1 MVSWDNAK
9 AFCDKLQEQESA
21 AGRIPAGYLYRLPTE
36 AQWEFACRAG
46 TTTATSYGD
55 SLSSTQ
61 ANISGNNPYNGGAV
75 GPNNGKTLDVGSF
88 AANPWG
94 FHDMHGNVWEW
105 CADWYGNYPQN
116 QVIDPEGVVDGKL
129 RLMRGASWSNSG
141 KSSKPPLVTSMHR
154 M

>member
-1 MVSWDNAK
+1 MGTNSSHFSGDRLPADMVSWDNAK

-61 ANISGNNPYNGGAV
+61 ANISGNNPTTV
-75 GPNNGKTLDVGSF
+75 VPSTPNNGKTLDVGSF
-88 AANPWG
+88 ATNPWG
-94 FHDMHGNVWEW
+94 V
-105 CADWYGNYPQN
+105 
-116 QVIDPEGVVDGKL
+116 
-129 RLMRGASWSNSG
+129 S
-141 KSSKPPLVTSMHR
+141 
-154 M
+154 